1 MVVCCGSKKV
11 CLHIQA
17 LATARPH
24 AGRPPEEGATS
35 DNEAAREAMHE
46 SDRTGTS
53 MSVAG
58 WLKERGRYQ
67 YGQDIGAT
75 ALSTIIRVEPSSI

>member
-1 MVVCCGSKKV
+1 
-11 CLHIQA
+11 
-17 LATARPH
+17 
-24 AGRPPEEGATS
+24 
-35 DNEAAREAMHE
+35 MHE